1 EFMTV
6 KSTLESSFFK
16 TKAGKMTLA
25 FIVIMLAFALIMLG
39 IYQVNNVFI
48 HIGFVLMLV
57 AMLYSPVDVFIL
69 NRKKN

>member
-1 EFMTV
+1 MTV

-25 FIVIMLAFALIMLG
+25 FIVTMLAFALIMLG

>member
-1 EFMTV
+1 MTV
-6 KSTLESSFFK
+6 KSTLESGFFK

>member
-1 EFMTV
+1 MTV

-48 HIGFVLMLV
+48 HIGFVLMLL

>member
-1 EFMTV
+1 MAV

>member
-1 EFMTV
+1 
-6 KSTLESSFFK
+6 
-16 TKAGKMTLA
+16 MTLA

>member
-1 EFMTV
+1 MTV
-6 KSTLESSFFK
+6 KSTVESGFFK

-48 HIGFVLMLV
+48 YTGFVLMLV